1 MNCIDDKAFYDLRWR
16 TSVITDRER
25 NRVSTTVDVIPEDCH
40 SILDVGA
47 GDGMLAHAVAASGKA
62 VTAVDISEV
71 ALSKLT
77 IPTLCRSASNL
88 AGVGD
93 CSYDLVLCSEMLE
106 HLDDATYRG
115 ALLEFNRVARS
126 AILITVPNRELMS
139 EHMGVCGDCGCKF
152 HIWGH
157 RRRFTSSDLRSLF
170 PDFKPTSI
178 VAFGDKLPQY
188 NRPLLWMRTA
198 IAKAWFID
206 ERSPCPQC
214 HSFRPAQP
222 RYPKLAGGCD
232 LVNSNLPKLRRS
244 PWLLA
249 LYRRKTGL
257 PLA

>member
-1 MNCIDDKAFYDLRWR
+1 MRTSNMNYVDDKAFYDLRWR
-16 TSVITDRER
+16 TSVITERER
-25 NRVSTTVDVIPEDCH
+25 NRVSATVHAIPEDCH

-47 GDGMLAHAVAASGKA
+47 GDGMLAHAVAASGKD

-77 IPTLCRSASNL
+77 VPTLCRSASNL
-88 AGVGD
+88 SGIED
-93 CSYDLVLCSEMLE
+93 SSYGLVLCSEMLE
-106 HLDDATYRG
+106 HLDDSTYRG

-126 AILITVPNRELMS
+126 AILITVPNQELMS

-157 RRRFTSSDLRSLF
+157 RRRFTSSDLHSLF
-170 PDFKPTSI
+170 PDFRPASI
-178 VAFGDKLPQY
+178 VKLPQY
-188 NRPLLWMRTA
+188 NRPLLWMRTS

-222 RYPKLAGGCD
+222 DYPTLAGLCD
-232 LVNSNLPKLRRS
+232 LANSNLPKFRRS

-249 LYRRKTGL
+249 LYRRKGS
-257 PLA
+257 